1 MALFERFCPKMA
13 DLRRF
18 EIFLAKK
25 AHFPTFISY
34 LIVIKS
40 FNKYINRARKV
51 GI

>member
-1 MALFERFCPKMA
+1 MALFERFLPQNG
-13 DLRRF
+13 RF
-18 EIFLAKK
+18 EIFLVKK

-34 LIVIKS
+34 LIAIKS